1 MSVLRRQERSAESG
15 IALVISLVTLLILT
29 LIGFGL
35 LVSSDGST
43 RAETS
48 FKAQTNAF
56 EVADAGIE
64 HARELIRVNGSCQS
78 QANISAL
85 LAAKSP
91 LVDFRSGLTAFG
103 NGTNGTTNATSPTS
117 PTVVASTTS
126 LAPSSY
132 QVFVSNNAGSRNP
145 ILFPTLSLST
155 ADTPTSLTDNDY
167 AFTLTSFA
175 SGPNGIG
182 FAAVQADMLCASLL
196 QPPGL
201 PATLVLPGPDVCYWG
216 NNSNPY
222 TTTNTGTGNC
232 AMAIGV
238 TSPTAVSSVI
248 NGNSNPS
255 TICGSNG
262 WTGIPAARL
271 GSPPSYS
278 GSNYTSCTP
287 PPGTG
292 TLLGANVVKNF
303 INDTVPGT
311 NPYGTFNN
319 DPAPFP
325 GANSNLTNVAYLQN
339 LMAQVK
345 VLADFTST
353 SDPAFTLGNTTNPRI
368 VFINGDFALDS
379 GQCPGAN
386 PCAGILAVTGTLT
399 LNGNWGYNGAIYVVG
414 QGSVTSNGNGAG
426 NLSGAMLAANTV
438 TPWTGNSA
446 YVGIP
451 HVNLN
456 GGGNGSWGYRGNV
469 DHGQVVLPLLPP
481 KRISFQQLR

>member
-1 MSVLRRQERSAESG
+1 
-15 IALVISLVTLLILT
+15 VISLVTLLILT
-29 LIGFGL
+29 LLGFGL

-43 RAETS
+43 RTETS

-64 HARELIRVNGSCQS
+64 HARELIRVNSGCQS

-85 LAAKSP
+85 LAANSP
-91 LVDFRSGLTAFG
+91 LVNPGGLSAF

-117 PTVVASTTS
+117 PTVVASTTNLS
-126 LAPSSY
+126 PSSY
-132 QVFVSNNAGSRNP
+132 QVFVSNNLGSRNP
-145 ILFPTLSLST
+145 ILFPTLGLST
-155 ADTPTSLTDNDY
+155 VDIPTSTTDTDY

-182 FAAVQADMLCASLL
+182 FAAVQADVLCPSLL

-201 PATLVLPGPDVCYWG
+201 PATLVLPGPDVCYDG

-222 TTTNTGTGNC
+222 TTNNTGTGNC

-238 TSPTAVSSVI
+238 TSPTARSSVI
-248 NGNSNPS
+248 SGNSNPS

-262 WTGIPAARL
+262 WSGIPAARL

-292 TLLGANVVKNF
+292 TLGGANVVKNF
-303 INDTVPGT
+303 INDTVPGS

-325 GANSNLTNVAYLQN
+325 GANPNLTNVAYLQN
-339 LMAQVK
+339 LMAQIS

-353 SDPAFTLGNTTNPRI
+353 SDPAFTLGTTTNPRI
-368 VFINGDFALDS
+368 VYINGNFTLSSA
-379 GQCPGAN
+379 QCGSSTS
-386 PCAGILAVTGTLT
+386 CAGILAVTGTLT
-399 LNGNWGYNGAIYVVG
+399 VAGNWNYTGVIYAVGAGY
-414 QGSVTSNGNGAG
+414 VTQNGNGAG
-426 NLSGAMLAANTV
+426 NMHGSMLVANTV

-456 GGGNGSWGYRGNV
+456 GGGNGTWGYIGNV
-469 DHGQVVLPLLPP
+469 DQGEVVLPQLPP

>member
-1 MSVLRRQERSAESG
+1 MSLPRQPERNAESG
-15 IALVISLVTLLILT
+15 IALVVSLVTLLILT
-29 LIGFGL
+29 LLGFGL

-43 RAETS
+43 RTETG
-48 FKAQTNAF
+48 FKAQTSAF

-64 HARELIRVNGSCQS
+64 HARELIRASGGCQS
-78 QANISAL
+78 QANISAM
-85 LAAKSP
+85 LAANSP
-91 LVDFRSGLTAFG
+91 LVDFRTGLTAFG

-117 PTVVASTTS
+117 PTVVASTTNLS
-126 LAPSSY
+126 PSSY
-132 QVFVSNNAGSRNP
+132 QVFVSNNVGSRNS
-145 ILFPTLSLST
+145 ILFPTLGLST
-155 ADTPTSLTDNDY
+155 VDQPTSATDNDY
-167 AFTLTSFA
+167 VFTLTSFA

-182 FAAVQADMLCASLL
+182 FAAVQADVLCESLL

-222 TTTNTGTGNC
+222 STTNSGTGNC

-262 WTGIPAARL
+262 WTGIPSARL

-278 GSNYTSCTP
+278 GSNYSSCTP

-325 GANSNLTNVAYLQN
+325 GANPNLTNVAYLQN
-339 LMAQVK
+339 LMAQIK

-386 PCAGILAVTGTLT
+386 PCGGILAVTGTLT

-438 TPWTGNSA
+438 APWTGNSA

>member
-1 MSVLRRQERSAESG
+1 MSAVGRQEQTAESG

-43 RAETS
+43 RTETG

-64 HARELIRVNGSCQS
+64 HAREHIRSSGGCQS
-78 QANISAL
+78 LANISAL
-85 LAAKSP
+85 LAANSP
-91 LVDFRSGLTAFG
+91 LVDPRALSTF

-126 LAPSSY
+126 LSPSSY
-132 QVFVSNNAGSRNP
+132 QVFVSNNLGSRNP
-145 ILFPTLSLST
+145 ILFPTLGLPT
-155 ADTPTSLTDNDY
+155 VDTPTSTTDNDY

-175 SGPNGIG
+175 SGPNGVG
-182 FAAVQADMLCASLL
+182 FAAVQADVLCSSLL

-222 TTTNTGTGNC
+222 TTNNTGTGNC
-232 AMAIGV
+232 ALAIGL

-271 GSPPSYS
+271 GSPPSYP

-292 TLLGANVVKNF
+292 TLEGANVVKNF
-303 INDTVPGT
+303 INDTVPGS
-311 NPYGTFNN
+311 NPYGSFSN

-325 GANSNLTNVAYLQN
+325 GASPNLTNVAYLQN
-339 LMAQVK
+339 LMAQIR

-353 SDPAFTLGNTTNPRI
+353 SEPGFTLGNTTNPRI
-368 VFINGDFALDS
+368 VFIDGNFALDA

-386 PCAGILAVTGTLT
+386 PCGGILAVTGTLT
-399 LNGNWGYNGAIYVVG
+399 LNGNWGYAGVIYTVG
-414 QGSVTSNGNGAG
+414 VGTVTSNGNGAG
-426 NLSGAMLAANTV
+426 NLSGSMLVANTV
-438 TPWTGNSA
+438 TPWTGNAA

-456 GGGNGSWGYRGNV
+456 GGGNGTWGYIGNV
-469 DHGQVVLPLLPP
+469 DQGEVVLPLLPP

>member
-1 MSVLRRQERSAESG
+1 V
-15 IALVISLVTLLILT
+15 VSLVTLLILT
-29 LIGFGL
+29 LLGFGL

-43 RAETS
+43 RTETS
-48 FKAQTNAF
+48 FKAQTSAF

-64 HARELIRVNGSCQS
+64 HARELIRAGGGCQN
-78 QANISAL
+78 QAAISAL
-85 LAAKSP
+85 LAANSP
-91 LVDFRSGLTAFG
+91 LVDFRTGLTAFG
-103 NGTNGTTNATSPTS
+103 NGTNGTTNGTSPTS
-117 PTVVASTTS
+117 PTVVASTTNLS
-126 LAPSSY
+126 PSSY

-145 ILFPTLSLST
+145 ILFPTLSLPT
-155 ADTPTSLTDNDY
+155 VDTPTSTTDNDY
-167 AFTLTSFA
+167 SFTLTSFA
-175 SGPNGIG
+175 SGPNSIG
-182 FAAVQADMLCASLL
+182 FAAVQADVICPGLL
-196 QPPGL
+196 QLPGL

-222 TTTNTGTGNC
+222 TTNNTGSGNC

-238 TSPTAVSSVI
+238 TSPTAVNSVLS
-248 NGNSNPS
+248 GNSNPS

-262 WTGIPAARL
+262 WTGIPSARL
-271 GSPPSYS
+271 GSPPTYS
-278 GSNYTSCTP
+278 GSNYTSCAP

-292 TLLGANVVKNF
+292 TLSGGNVVKNF
-303 INDTVPGT
+303 INDSTAPGT

-319 DPAPFP
+319 NPAPFP
-325 GANSNLTNVAYLQN
+325 ATNPNLTNVAYLQN
-339 LMAQVK
+339 LMAQIR

-353 SDPAFTLGNTTNPRI
+353 SDPAFTLGNATNPRI
-368 VFINGDFALDS
+368 VSINGDFVLDS

-399 LNGNWGYNGAIYVVG
+399 LSGNWGYNGVIYVVG

-438 TPWTGNSA
+438 TPWSGNSA

-456 GGGNGSWGYRGNV
+456 GGGNGTWGYRSNV
-469 DHGQVVLPLLPP
+469 DQGEVVLPLMPP